1 MPVAATTRAPDASQP
16 PTGWRIAQ
24 LGDVANVVGGST
36 PSRKRPECW
45 GGDIPWIVPS
55 ELTELAGR
63 YLQDSRESI
72 TMEGLVSAGLRV
84 LPAGSVLL
92 TTRATVGLAA
102 INALPVTTN
111 QGFQSLVGKNG
122 TDSLWL
128 YYCISSKKR
137 ELERRGAGS
146 TFREV
151 SRDGVRTLPILLPPL
166 SEQRAIAAVLD
177 SIDETI
183 ERADEVIAATERL
196 RDALLH
202 ELLTRGLPGQHS
214 EWKEVPGL
222 GTIPASW
229 DAVPLREVLVLSQPG
244 AWGDEPSSDGERVR
258 VLRAADLT
266 RDGRVNP
273 DGAAW
278 RQLSPRDQTRRLMR
292 DGDLMLERSGGG
304 PGAPVGRVALIEE
317 MDPVYCNNFCQQLR
331 GDHDRLSPKYTL
343 RALWHRYIRGVTARL
358 EHQTT
363 GIRNLDFDG
372 YLSFPIPLP
381 SLQEQRA
388 IAEVLDS
395 VDVAIERACEELCE
409 LRSLQASTAD
419 ALLTG
424 RLRVEQRDRKGHGTT
439 ATG

>member
-1 MPVAATTRAPDASQP
+1 MRIDPSHVPD
-16 PTGWRIAQ
+16 GWRIAR
-24 LGDVANVVGGST
+24 LGQVVEVVGGST
-36 PSRKRPECW
+36 PSRTRPEYW
-45 GGDIPWIVPS
+45 GGDIPWVVPS

-72 TMEGLVSAGLRV
+72 TMDGLESAGLRV

-92 TTRATVGLAA
+92 TTRATIGIAA
-102 INALPVTTN
+102 INTLPIATN

-122 TDSLWL
+122 IDSLWL
-128 YYCISSKKR
+128 YYCISSKRR

-151 SRDGVRTLPILLPPL
+151 SRDGVRTLPILVPPL

-177 SIDETI
+177 SIDEAI
-183 ERADEVIAATERL
+183 ERTDEAIAATERL

-202 ELLTRGLPGQHS
+202 ELLARGLPGQHL

-229 DAVPLREVLVLSQPG
+229 DAVPLREVLVLNQPG
-244 AWGDEPSSDGERVR
+244 AWGDDVSPDGERVR

-266 RDGRVNP
+266 RDGRVKSE
-273 DGAAW
+273 GAAW
-278 RQLSPRDQTRRLMR
+278 RQLSPRDQARRLMR

-304 PGAPVGRVALIEE
+304 PGAPVGRVALIER
-317 MDPVYCNNFCQQLR
+317 MGPVYCNNFCQQLR
-331 GDHDRLSPKYTL
+331 VDRDRLCPNYTL

-358 EHQTT
+358 EHRTT

-381 SLQEQRA
+381 PLQEQRA
-388 IAEVLDS
+388 IAAVFDS
-395 VDVAIERACEELCE
+395 ADAALEQTRDKNAA

-424 RLRVEQRDRKGHGTT
+424 RVRTVDC
-439 ATG
+439 